1 MKLKDFLIGIL
12 MITLFLGMI
21 GNLVN
26 NMQENYPTNNESN
39 QTMTFYNKMSDS
51 TNSINSNVIK
61 LKNAI
66 NGMNSQEGIAS
77 KIIGGVYMLALIP
90 ALAVDIV
97 LAGTKISSLIPQ
109 VALVFGVPSYIVYL
123 FVLIFWASLI
133 FAIVTFLWRFK
144 E

>member
-1 MKLKDFLIGIL
+1 

-26 NMQENYPTNNESN
+26 NLQDNYPTNNESN
-39 QTMTFYNKMSDS
+39 QTIQFYNKMSNS
-51 TNSINSNVIK
+51 TSSINSNVES

-66 NGMNSQEGIAS
+66 NSMTSQSSIGS
-77 KIIGGVYMLALIP
+77 KIIGGAYMLALVPI
-90 ALAVDIV
+90 LAVDIV
-97 LAGTKISSLIPQ
+97 IAGTKISFLIPQ

-123 FVLIFWASLI
+123 FVLIFWVSLI